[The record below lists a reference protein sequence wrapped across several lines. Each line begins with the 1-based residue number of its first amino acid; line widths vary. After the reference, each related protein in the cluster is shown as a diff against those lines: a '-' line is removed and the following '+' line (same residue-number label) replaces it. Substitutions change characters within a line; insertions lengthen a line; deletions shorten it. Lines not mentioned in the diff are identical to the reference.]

1 MIERAFAL
9 LKGKWRRLKYLYMLL
24 LHRIPDVIITA
35 CCLHNFILLFNGGE
49 GIEEDS
55 DDEGQDAEPME
66 DDDDEDNRIAGI
78 LKRHALAQMLFN
90 GD

>member
-1 MIERAFAL
+1 MPNRPV
-9 LKGKWRRLKYLYMLL
+9 RLNFQIQYIYSQKYFK
-24 LHRIPDVIITA
+24 
-35 CCLHNFILLFNGGE
+35 FIYICRTINGGE